1 MFARKVSIQLKPN
14 ITLAEFASTF
24 EREIVPLLRK
34 QQGFKDEITFA
45 APGSTEVLAFSLWDT
60 QKNADLYDSTE
71 YKNVLKMLANVI
83 DGTPKVATTEVLH
96 STFHEIRVTKP
107 VAA

>member
-14 ITLAEFASTF
+14 TTIAEFVSTF
-24 EREIVPLLRK
+24 EKEIIPLLRK

-60 QKNADLYDSTE
+60 QKNAELYDSRE
-71 YKNVLKMLANVI
+71 YKNVLKVLANVI
-83 DGTPKVATTEVLH
+83 EGAPKVVTTEVLH
-96 STFHEIRVTKP
+96 STFHGISAAKP
-107 VAA
+107 IAA

>member
-14 ITLAEFASTF
+14 TLVEFIRTF
-24 EREIVPLLRK
+24 EKEIVPLLRK

-45 APGSTEVLAFSLWDT
+45 TPGSTEVLAFSLWDT
-60 QKNADLYDSTE
+60 QKSAESYDSTA
-71 YKNVLKMLANVI
+71 YKDVLKMMANVI

-96 STFHEIRVTKP
+96 STFHGISATKP